1 MTESI
6 KSFIASQLPSNV
18 SFGILATNIR
28 AVLNTLTDWVANVLT
43 GNTYF
48 QASVVATSSNAIT
61 ITHNLNLTEPNNM
74 IVQVRNATDGRIETV
89 DVINATAN
97 TVQIRIYKGAYPTT
111 CRVLVFGSSNP
122 QYVIR
127 RHLIRTELLTH
138 TVNEEAKD
146 AILVMSSNGAKSVT
160 IDANFPVNSELTLVN
175 ASSSGNISV
184 TFPGGVLGNYASNQ
198 AFTVQPNNG
207 SQSFTVP
214 QVSFT
219 GRITAI
225 RTDAGFWVFV

>member
-1 MTESI
+1 MTQSI
-6 KSFIASQLPSNV
+6 KSFIAAQLPSNV
-18 SFGILATNIR
+18 SFAILATNIR
-28 AVLNTLTDWVANVLT
+28 GVLNGLVDWVANVLT

-48 QASVVATSSNAIT
+48 QGSVVATSSNAIT
-61 ITHNLNLTEPNNM
+61 IIHNLNLTEPNSI
-74 IVQVRNATDGRIETV
+74 IVQVRNTANGRIETI
-89 DVINATAN
+89 DVLNATAN
-97 TVQIRIYKGAYPTT
+97 TLQIRVYTDTYPAT

-160 IDANFPVNSELTLVN
+160 IDANFPVNCELTLVN

-198 AFTVQPNNG
+198 SFAIQPNNG
-207 SQSFTVP
+207 SQTFTG
-214 QVSFT
+214 FT